1 MQSKNYRLI
10 TLLGYPT
17 RENSRNRLETYAES
31 INFINDF
38 FIKTLIIHFLTQAHV
53 KQICCKKRCKI
64 ENSSGRGR
72 GITRLTCTIHSTEH

>member
-38 FIKTLIIHFLTQAHV
+38 FLLKH
-53 KQICCKKRCKI
+53 
-64 ENSSGRGR
+64 
-72 GITRLTCTIHSTEH
+72 